1 MVYVVGVGPG
11 SGLYLTRAAEEI
23 IDRAQ
28 LLIGGTRNIE
38 FIRTS
43 LGLKEGQD
51 TFVLGSDLASMM
63 DQIEKNLD
71 KDIVVLASGDPSIYG
86 IADYINRTMSRQEDS
101 AVKLTM
107 SNKEGSATE
116 TNRIPSQRDSIQG
129 KENLLIVPGISS
141 IQYAFS
147 VFKIPMND
155 LYITSSHGRQP
166 DYEFIF
172 MHDKLALVTDS
183 KIGPRQIAQE
193 VKDRGL
199 DYSFYVG
206 ENLSYHNQRLTVG
219 SADDIL
225 ARDSYGMCLVILI
238 RWRDK
243 DEK

>member
-23 IDRAQ
+23 IDKAQ

-86 IADYINRTMSRQEDS
+86 IADYINRTMSRQEDQ
-101 AVKLTM
+101 
-107 SNKEGSATE
+107 ATE
-116 TNRIPSQRDSIQG
+116 TNRIPSQMDSIQG
-129 KENLLIVPGISS
+129 EENLVIVPGISS

-166 DYEFIF
+166 DYDFIF

>member
-11 SGLYLTRAAEEI
+11 SGLYMTRAAEKI
-23 IDRAQ
+23 IDKAQ

-86 IADYINRTMSRQEDS
+86 IADYINRTMSRQEDP
-101 AVKLTM
+101 
-107 SNKEGSATE
+107 ATE

-129 KENLLIVPGISS
+129 KENLVIVPGISS

-166 DYEFIF
+166 DYDFIF

>member
-23 IDRAQ
+23 IDKAQ

-43 LGLKEGQD
+43 LGLKDGQD
-51 TFVLGSDLASMM
+51 TFVLGSDLANMM

-86 IADYINRTMSRQEDS
+86 IADYINRTMSRQEDP
-101 AVKLTM
+101 
-107 SNKEGSATE
+107 ATE
-116 TNRIPSQRDSIQG
+116 TNKIPSQRDSIQG
-129 KENLLIVPGISS
+129 KENLVIVPGISS

-166 DYEFIF
+166 DYDFIF

>member
-23 IDRAQ
+23 IDKGQ

-86 IADYINRTMSRQEDS
+86 IADYINRTMSSQEDP
-101 AVKLTM
+101 
-107 SNKEGSATE
+107 ATE

-129 KENLLIVPGISS
+129 KEKLVIVPGISS

-166 DYEFIF
+166 DYDFIF

-225 ARDSYGMCLVILI
+225 PSDI
-238 RWRDK
+238 DK
-243 DEK
+243 VER

>member
-23 IDRAQ
+23 IDKAQ

-43 LGLKEGQD
+43 LGIKEGQD

-86 IADYINRTMSRQEDS
+86 IADYINRTMSRQEDP
-101 AVKLTM
+101 T
-107 SNKEGSATE
+107 TE
-116 TNRIPSQRDSIQG
+116 TNRIPGQRDSIQG
-129 KENLLIVPGISS
+129 KENLIIVPGISS

-166 DYEFIF
+166 DYDFIF

>member
-23 IDRAQ
+23 IDKAQ

-51 TFVLGSDLASMM
+51 TLVLGSDLASMM

-71 KDIVVLASGDPSIYG
+71 KD
-86 IADYINRTMSRQEDS
+86 RTMSRQEDP
-101 AVKLTM
+101 
-107 SNKEGSATE
+107 ATE
-116 TNRIPSQRDSIQG
+116 TNRIPSQRDSIQD
-129 KENLLIVPGISS
+129 KENLVIVPGISS

-166 DYEFIF
+166 DYDFIF

>member
-23 IDRAQ
+23 IDKAQ

-71 KDIVVLASGDPSIYG
+71 KNIVVLASGDPSIYG
-86 IADYINRTMSRQEDS
+86 IADYINRTMSRQEDP
-101 AVKLTM
+101 
-107 SNKEGSATE
+107 ATE

-129 KENLLIVPGISS
+129 KENLVIVPGISS

-166 DYEFIF
+166 DYDFIF

-238 RWRDK
+238 RWKDK

>member
-23 IDRAQ
+23 IDKAQ

-51 TFVLGSDLASMM
+51 TLVLGSDLASMM

-86 IADYINRTMSRQEDS
+86 IADYINRTMSRQEDP
-101 AVKLTM
+101 
-107 SNKEGSATE
+107 ATE
-116 TNRIPSQRDSIQG
+116 TNRIPSQRDSIQD
-129 KENLLIVPGISS
+129 KENLVIVPGISS

-166 DYEFIF
+166 DYDFIF

>member
-1 MVYVVGVGPG
+1 MMVYVVGVGPG

-23 IDRAQ
+23 IDKAQ

-86 IADYINRTMSRQEDS
+86 IADYINRTMSRQEDP
-101 AVKLTM
+101 
-107 SNKEGSATE
+107 ATE
-116 TNRIPSQRDSIQG
+116 TNRIPSQRDSIQD
-129 KENLLIVPGISS
+129 KENLVIVPGISS

-166 DYEFIF
+166 DYDFIF

>member
-23 IDRAQ
+23 IDKAQ

-86 IADYINRTMSRQEDS
+86 IADYINRTMSRQEDP
-101 AVKLTM
+101 
-107 SNKEGSATE
+107 ATE

-129 KENLLIVPGISS
+129 KENLVIVPGISS

-147 VFKIPMND
+147 VFKITMND

-166 DYEFIF
+166 DYDFIF

>member
-23 IDRAQ
+23 IDKAQ

-86 IADYINRTMSRQEDS
+86 IADYINRTMSRQDDP
-101 AVKLTM
+101 
-107 SNKEGSATE
+107 ATE
-116 TNRIPSQRDSIQG
+116 TNRIPSQRDSIQD

-166 DYEFIF
+166 DYDFIF

>member
-23 IDRAQ
+23 IDKAQ

-86 IADYINRTMSRQEDS
+86 IADYINRTMSSQEDP
-101 AVKLTM
+101 
-107 SNKEGSATE
+107 ATE

-129 KENLLIVPGISS
+129 KENLVIVPGISS

-166 DYEFIF
+166 DYDFIF

>member
-23 IDRAQ
+23 IDKAQ

-86 IADYINRTMSRQEDS
+86 IADYINRIMSRQEDP
-101 AVKLTM
+101 
-107 SNKEGSATE
+107 ATE

-129 KENLLIVPGISS
+129 KENLIIVPGISS

-166 DYEFIF
+166 DYDFIF

-206 ENLSYHNQRLTVG
+206 ENLSYYNQRLTVG

>member
-23 IDRAQ
+23 IDKAQ

-86 IADYINRTMSRQEDS
+86 IADYINRTMSRQEDP
-101 AVKLTM
+101 
-107 SNKEGSATE
+107 ATE

-129 KENLLIVPGISS
+129 KENLVIVPGISS

-166 DYEFIF
+166 DYDFIF

>member
-23 IDRAQ
+23 IDKAQ

-86 IADYINRTMSRQEDS
+86 IADYINRTMSRQEDQ
-101 AVKLTM
+101 
-107 SNKEGSATE
+107 ATE
-116 TNRIPSQRDSIQG
+116 TNRIPSQMDSIQG
-129 KENLLIVPGISS
+129 EENLVIVPGISS

-166 DYEFIF
+166 DYDFIF

-193 VKDRGL
+193 VKNRGL

>member
-11 SGLYLTRAAEEI
+11 SGLYLTMAAEEI
-23 IDRAQ
+23 IDKAQ

-51 TFVLGSDLASMM
+51 TLVLGSDLASMM

-86 IADYINRTMSRQEDS
+86 IADYINRTMSRQEDP
-101 AVKLTM
+101 
-107 SNKEGSATE
+107 ATE
-116 TNRIPSQRDSIQG
+116 TNRIPSQRDSIQD
-129 KENLLIVPGISS
+129 KENLVIVPGISS

-166 DYEFIF
+166 DYDFIF

>member
-23 IDRAQ
+23 IDKAQ

-71 KDIVVLASGDPSIYG
+71 KNIVVLASGDPSIYG
-86 IADYINRTMSRQEDS
+86 IADYINRTMSRQEDP
-101 AVKLTM
+101 
-107 SNKEGSATE
+107 ATE

-129 KENLLIVPGISS
+129 KENLVIVPGISS

-166 DYEFIF
+166 DYDFIF

-199 DYSFYVG
+199 DYSFFVG
-206 ENLSYHNQRLTVG
+206 EHLSYHNQRLTVG

>member
-23 IDRAQ
+23 IDKAQ

-86 IADYINRTMSRQEDS
+86 IADYINRTMSSQEDP
-101 AVKLTM
+101 
-107 SNKEGSATE
+107 ATE

-129 KENLLIVPGISS
+129 KENLIIVPGISS

-166 DYEFIF
+166 DYDFIF

>member
-23 IDRAQ
+23 IDKAQ

-86 IADYINRTMSRQEDS
+86 IADYINRTMSRQEDP
-101 AVKLTM
+101 
-107 SNKEGSATE
+107 ATE

-129 KENLLIVPGISS
+129 KENLVIVPGISS

-166 DYEFIF
+166 DYDFIF

-193 VKDRGL
+193 VKNRGL

>member
-23 IDRAQ
+23 IDKAQ

-43 LGLKEGQD
+43 LGLKDGQD

-86 IADYINRTMSRQEDS
+86 IADYINRTMSRQEDP
-101 AVKLTM
+101 
-107 SNKEGSATE
+107 ATE
-116 TNRIPSQRDSIQG
+116 TNRIPSQRDSIQD
-129 KENLLIVPGISS
+129 KENLVIVPGISS

-166 DYEFIF
+166 DYDFIF

>member
-23 IDRAQ
+23 IDKAQ

-86 IADYINRTMSRQEDS
+86 IADYINRTMSRQEDP
-101 AVKLTM
+101 
-107 SNKEGSATE
+107 ATE
-116 TNRIPSQRDSIQG
+116 TNKIPSQRDSIQG
-129 KENLLIVPGISS
+129 KENLVIVPGISS

-166 DYEFIF
+166 DYDFIF

>member
-23 IDRAQ
+23 IDKAQ

-86 IADYINRTMSRQEDS
+86 IADYINRTMSRQEDP
-101 AVKLTM
+101 
-107 SNKEGSATE
+107 ATE
-116 TNRIPSQRDSIQG
+116 TNRIPSQMDSIQG
-129 KENLLIVPGISS
+129 EENLVIVPGISS

-166 DYEFIF
+166 DYDFIF

>member
-23 IDRAQ
+23 IDKAQ

-43 LGLKEGQD
+43 LGLKDGQD

-86 IADYINRTMSRQEDS
+86 IADYINRTMSRQE
-101 AVKLTM
+101 
-107 SNKEGSATE
+107 NPATE

-129 KENLLIVPGISS
+129 KENLVIVPGISS

-166 DYEFIF
+166 DYDFIF

-225 ARDSYGMCLVILI
+225 ARDRYGMCLVILI

>member
-23 IDRAQ
+23 IDKAQ

-86 IADYINRTMSRQEDS
+86 IADYINRTMSRQE
-101 AVKLTM
+101 AP
-107 SNKEGSATE
+107 ATE
-116 TNRIPSQRDSIQG
+116 TNRIPSQRESIQG
-129 KENLLIVPGISS
+129 KENLVIVPGISS

-166 DYEFIF
+166 DYDFIF

>member
-23 IDRAQ
+23 IDKAQ

-86 IADYINRTMSRQEDS
+86 IADYINRTMSRQEDP
-101 AVKLTM
+101 
-107 SNKEGSATE
+107 ATE
-116 TNRIPSQRDSIQG
+116 TNRIPSQRDSIQD
-129 KENLLIVPGISS
+129 KENLVIVPGISS

-166 DYEFIF
+166 DYDFIF

>member
-1 MVYVVGVGPG
+1 M
-11 SGLYLTRAAEEI
+11 
-23 IDRAQ
+23 
-28 LLIGGTRNIE
+28 IGGTRNIE

-86 IADYINRTMSRQEDS
+86 IADYINRTMSSQEDP
-101 AVKLTM
+101 
-107 SNKEGSATE
+107 ATE

-129 KENLLIVPGISS
+129 KEKLVIVPGISS

-166 DYEFIF
+166 DYDFIF

>member
-23 IDRAQ
+23 IDKAQ
-28 LLIGGTRNIE
+28 LLIGSTRNIE

-51 TFVLGSDLASMM
+51 TLVLGSDLASMM

-86 IADYINRTMSRQEDS
+86 IADYINRTMSRQEDP
-101 AVKLTM
+101 
-107 SNKEGSATE
+107 ATE

-129 KENLLIVPGISS
+129 KENLVIVPGISS

-166 DYEFIF
+166 DYDFIF

>member
-23 IDRAQ
+23 IDKAQ

-63 DQIEKNLD
+63 DQIGKNLD

-86 IADYINRTMSRQEDS
+86 IADYINRTMSRQEDP
-101 AVKLTM
+101 
-107 SNKEGSATE
+107 ATE

-129 KENLLIVPGISS
+129 KENLIIVPGISS

-166 DYEFIF
+166 DYDFIF

>member
-11 SGLYLTRAAEEI
+11 SGLYLTRAAEKI
-23 IDRAQ
+23 IDKAQ

-86 IADYINRTMSRQEDS
+86 IADYINRTMSRQEDP
-101 AVKLTM
+101 
-107 SNKEGSATE
+107 ATE

-129 KENLLIVPGISS
+129 KENLIIVPGISS

-166 DYEFIF
+166 DYDFIF

>member
-23 IDRAQ
+23 IDKAQ

-86 IADYINRTMSRQEDS
+86 IADYINRTMSSQEDP
-101 AVKLTM
+101 
-107 SNKEGSATE
+107 ATE

-129 KENLLIVPGISS
+129 KEKLVIVPGISS

-166 DYEFIF
+166 DYDFIF

-206 ENLSYHNQRLTVG
+206 ENL
-219 SADDIL
+219 
-225 ARDSYGMCLVILI
+225 
-238 RWRDK
+238 
-243 DEK
+243 

>member
-11 SGLYLTRAAEEI
+11 SGIYLTRAAEEI

-86 IADYINRTMSRQEDS
+86 IADYINRTMSRQEDP
-101 AVKLTM
+101 
-107 SNKEGSATE
+107 ATE
-116 TNRIPSQRDSIQG
+116 TNRILSQRDSIQG

-166 DYEFIF
+166 DYDFIF

>member
-11 SGLYLTRAAEEI
+11 SGIYLTRAAEEI

-86 IADYINRTMSRQEDS
+86 IADYINRTMSRQEDP
-101 AVKLTM
+101 
-107 SNKEGSATE
+107 ATE
-116 TNRIPSQRDSIQG
+116 TNRILSQRDSIQG

-155 LYITSSHGRQP
+155 LYITRSHGRQP
-166 DYEFIF
+166 D
-172 MHDKLALVTDS
+172 
-183 KIGPRQIAQE
+183 
-193 VKDRGL
+193 
-199 DYSFYVG
+199 
-206 ENLSYHNQRLTVG
+206 
-219 SADDIL
+219 
-225 ARDSYGMCLVILI
+225 
-238 RWRDK
+238 
-243 DEK
+243 

>member
-23 IDRAQ
+23 IDKAQ

-63 DQIEKNLD
+63 DQIEKNLY

-86 IADYINRTMSRQEDS
+86 IADYINRTMSSQEDP
-101 AVKLTM
+101 
-107 SNKEGSATE
+107 ATE
-116 TNRIPSQRDSIQG
+116 TNRMPSQRDSIQG
-129 KENLLIVPGISS
+129 KEKLVIVPGISS

-166 DYEFIF
+166 DYDFIF

>member
-1 MVYVVGVGPG
+1 M
-11 SGLYLTRAAEEI
+11 
-23 IDRAQ
+23 
-28 LLIGGTRNIE
+28 IGGTRNIE

-51 TFVLGSDLASMM
+51 TLVLGSDLASMM

-86 IADYINRTMSRQEDS
+86 IADYINRTMSRQEDP
-101 AVKLTM
+101 
-107 SNKEGSATE
+107 ATE
-116 TNRIPSQRDSIQG
+116 TNRIPSQRDSIQD
-129 KENLLIVPGISS
+129 KENLVIVPGISS

-166 DYEFIF
+166 DYDFIF

>member
-23 IDRAQ
+23 IDKAQ

-86 IADYINRTMSRQEDS
+86 IADYINRTMSRQEDP
-101 AVKLTM
+101 
-107 SNKEGSATE
+107 ATE
-116 TNRIPSQRDSIQG
+116 TNRIPSLRDSIQG
-129 KENLLIVPGISS
+129 KENLVIVPGISS

-166 DYEFIF
+166 DYDFIF

>member
-11 SGLYLTRAAEEI
+11 SGLYLTRATEEI
-23 IDRAQ
+23 IDKAQ

-86 IADYINRTMSRQEDS
+86 IADYINRTMSSQEDP
-101 AVKLTM
+101 
-107 SNKEGSATE
+107 ATE

-129 KENLLIVPGISS
+129 KEKLVIVPGISS

-166 DYEFIF
+166 DYDFIF